1 MIDPD
6 ALNLTKNPLPSLI
19 KINNVVEFDYEPYD
33 YNDDKDL
40 NNFFKDVEKV
50 VRHSIEYKN
59 YIKYLRENMDMNK
72 CLFLKGVDNIET
84 FDIKIE
90 LHHYPF
96 TLRDI
101 VEIVYRKRCY
111 YNEYISVFMVAKEV
125 MELHYKLMI
134 GLVPLSE
141 TVHELAHK
149 GKIFIPITNILGRYN
164 LFIEYYKPFI
174 DSEHLDAITR
184 MEVYTEENNSILDT
198 TILDTNKV
206 NYEIKDKRY
215 MLPEMNKVNDAMF
228 DRLALI
234 KANNYLLPDIS
245 NIEELNHEKKVISPI
260 SFDFSLISHSER

>member
-1 MIDPD
+1 M
-6 ALNLTKNPLPSLI
+6 
-19 KINNVVEFDYEPYD
+19 
-33 YNDDKDL
+33 
-40 NNFFKDVEKV
+40 
-50 VRHSIEYKN
+50 SI
-59 YIKYLRENMDMNK
+59 
-72 CLFLKGVDNIET
+72 
-84 FDIKIE
+84 IE
-90 LHHYPF
+90 L
-96 TLRDI
+96 
-101 VEIVYRKRCY
+101 K
-111 YNEYISVFMVAKEV
+111 
-125 MELHYKLMI
+125 
-134 GLVPLSE
+134 